1 MQYICN
7 KLQLLSKII
16 SITFC
21 GKLKNGIYL
30 RKIDSIEYFFPL
42 QIGSVIEFEC
52 FWIESTEKVAFLFLL
67 KNKSIFFPPHDVSF
81 SACGNYAEQSR
92 QSNSM

>member
-16 SITFC
+16 FITFC

-30 RKIDSIEYFFPL
+30 RKIDSIEYFFAL
-42 QIGSVIEFEC
+42 QIESVIEFEC
-52 FWIESTEKVAFLFLL
+52 LWIGSTEKAVFLFVF
-67 KNKSIFFPPHDVSF
+67 KNKNIFFSWICVMMQAFQHVKIMQNKTD
-81 SACGNYAEQSR
+81 
-92 QSNSM
+92 